1 MKNIVFFSTCI
12 VFLTKCP
19 SHMTLFLIKH
29 CPLCLR
35 RKSLISWVSCI
46 LSQRADVSTELFL
59 QAWCLVDCDEELLVS
74 FILLWSVNMSL
85 PHLVSCQRQCTYCS
99 ISIFLRCLKMFLFP
113 SAIHPFIHYSYIL
126 FFSIGWVL
134 SSPTSK
140 VLLESLP
147 NWRALVT
154 NHQF

>member
-1 MKNIVFFSTCI
+1 MHYIFNKMSFTHDI
-12 VFLTKCP
+12 
-19 SHMTLFLIKH
+19 MFLIKP
-29 CPLCLR
+29 CSLCLG
-35 RKSLISWVSCI
+35 KKPLICWVSCI

-59 QAWCLVDCDEELLVS
+59 QAWCHVDCDEERLVS
-74 FILLWSVNMSL
+74 FILLWSVIMSF
-85 PHLVSCQRQCTYCS
+85 PHLVSCQRQCTCWS
-99 ISIFLRCLKMFLFP
+99 ISVFLKCLKLFLFP
-113 SAIHPFIHYSYIL
+113 SAIHPFIHYSYVL
-126 FFSIGWVL
+126 FFSVGWVP